1 MTKEEVMTPPKGT
14 AEMIQDDSLAYY
26 ELTLCQPTQLKLHLL
41 LMPPKEMVE
50 MNQVS

>member
-14 AEMIQDDSLAYY
+14 AEMIQDDSLTYY
-26 ELTLCQPTQLKLHLL
+26 VLILCQPTQLKLHLL